1 MYITSF
7 LLTFA
12 KEFQT
17 LTYHIMIGILI
28 ILTCWAIG
36 NLISLAINGF
46 VSGNIIGML
55 LLYAMLHFRLI
66 KADRVA
72 PTAKFLLGI
81 MAIFFVPFGVGLM
94 ESYTTLASN
103 LSAIVIS
110 CAISTLAVIATVAL
124 VYIKLRK

>member
-1 MYITSF
+1 
-7 LLTFA
+7 
-12 KEFQT
+12 
-17 LTYHIMIGILI
+17 MIGILI

-55 LLYAMLHFRLI
+55 LLYAVLHFRLI